1 MANLPR
7 SRGDQPRQ
15 QVLPNGDGG
24 DVKSGRAAFPPTHV
38 KRRNFQRPIRGQR
51 RRGRQAAKP
60 QSLPR
65 GRSKGAKPR
74 RADLQRAR
82 LRRDAARGQVQPT
95 PRIGRRASSPRNRN
109 RERGQTAMSCRH
121 TARVTALPNPKIRKW
136 CAEQRVP
143 SASPGG
149 DPRAND
155 KGRARQDPKTQR
167 PRPEAKS
174 KQAGVSRAVQ
184 RVRMSP
190 PGGGG
195 RH

>member
-82 LRRDAARGQVQPT
+82 LRRDAARDQVQTT
-95 PRIGRRASSPRNRN
+95 PRIGRQESPTRDKT
-109 RERGQTAMSCRH
+109 RERGQTAMSFRH
-121 TARVTALPNPKIRKW
+121 TERVTAPPNPKIRKW
-136 CAEQRVP
+136 CAGRRVP
-143 SASPGG
+143 SVNPDEIGHKSE
-149 DPRAND
+149 RQ
-155 KGRARQDPKTQR
+155 GRARQDPKTLR
-167 PRPEAKS
+167 PRPDAKGKQAKS
-174 KQAGVSRAVQ
+174 R
-184 RVRMSP
+184 
-190 PGGGG
+190 
-195 RH
+195 